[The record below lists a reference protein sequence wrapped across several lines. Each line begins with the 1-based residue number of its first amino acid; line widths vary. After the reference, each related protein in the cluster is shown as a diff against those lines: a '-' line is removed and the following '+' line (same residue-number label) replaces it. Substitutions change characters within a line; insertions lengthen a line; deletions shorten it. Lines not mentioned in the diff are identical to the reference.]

1 MLPIT
6 EESTS
11 KNLKS
16 SDTPLVASPLGGRY
30 ISRVA
35 TRSSVDVFRYLDVT
49 AYLRDVYEASKADKR
64 GFSYRAFSRRAGL
77 QSPNHLKRVIDGERT
92 LTPEMALRY
101 AAALGLAGDAATYF
115 CDLAAF
121 GRAKTHDERNAA
133 YQKLATYRE
142 YRRAQQ
148 LEIAQAA
155 YHANWYLPAIRE
167 MVLRSDFCRD
177 PQWIADHLIPK
188 IRPSE
193 ASAALQTLLDL
204 GLLQEVDGRLVQS
217 EAIVTTGPE
226 TRGLHI
232 RNYHRAMML
241 RATEAMD
248 LIPAASRDISSL
260 TLCISEDG
268 LAELKGRIRRFR
280 QEVIA
285 LATGEAEAA
294 KDAVRVVQLNIQMFP
309 LTAGETEG
317 S

>member
-1 MLPIT
+1 MH
-6 EESTS
+6 
-11 KNLKS
+11 
-16 SDTPLVASPLGGRY
+16 GG
-30 ISRVA
+30 
-35 TRSSVDVFRYLDVT
+35 D
-49 AYLRDVYEASKADKR
+49 LR
-64 GFSYRAFSRRAGL
+64 
-77 QSPNHLKRVIDGERT
+77 
-92 LTPEMALRY
+92 
-101 AAALGLAGDAATYF
+101 
-115 CDLAAF
+115 
-121 GRAKTHDERNAA
+121 
-133 YQKLATYRE
+133 
-142 YRRAQQ
+142 
-148 LEIAQAA
+148 
-155 YHANWYLPAIRE
+155 
-167 MVLRSDFCRD
+167 
-177 PQWIADHLIPK
+177 
-188 IRPSE
+188 
-193 ASAALQTLLDL
+193 
-204 GLLQEVDGRLVQS
+204 EVDGRLVQS